1 MNRRASTLV
10 PNKTEQLLLSKLN
23 RITKTSRKRTRQQ
36 HLLCVQLLPSTSH
49 CNDGIMK
56 LNEVSFPPDQTS
68 TCSGEI
74 NRLCSPAAC
83 VSTAAQTLTTDRAER
98 SSEALLTHER
108 ELTVAVRVCQGLHT
122 DRRTKQSHQHFRW
135 CGSLTAGQTALTA
148 PFNLTNNSLLTE
160 AVYFVRLNTFVIYCL
175 LFIFACFLALY
186 LCVHS
191 LNPA

>member
-1 MNRRASTLV
+1 MIIVCLTRTFKCKGTTCLLYTISTEVISLSLCFAVMNRRASTLV

-122 DRRTKQSHQHFRW
+122 DRRTKQSHQHFR
-135 CGSLTAGQTALTA
+135 
-148 PFNLTNNSLLTE
+148 
-160 AVYFVRLNTFVIYCL
+160 
-175 LFIFACFLALY
+175 
-186 LCVHS
+186 
-191 LNPA
+191 